1 MSHFSQLTRLF
12 GKSRAVNQKEPVN
25 AINVGCLELNSQLDI
40 VHVHNIVCHK
50 LLGEKELVNVNFA
63 QILSHRMSQERYRQL
78 DSVFDALLKKQD
90 ITQFDGQ
97 KNPFDCIKIRIVNNH
112 GIQVTR
118 YLRCEFER
126 HADFLINGIWLVT
139 IRDVSRAVRISRE
152 IKLSR
157 TESDLKINTVM
168 SLIQFEKD
176 LIEEFLEDTV
186 DSMKTLVNYLKS
198 EADSHSACQTKLE
211 LIYGIAHQI
220 KGDASMLNLDVI
232 SGAVHEFESSLASL
246 NCCDN
251 LTNAHFKEL
260 RQSVKIIV
268 NALKEVNTIFD
279 KLREGGWNESV
290 KEDKENKNN
299 LVRQLNYLI
308 KKIALDNHKH
318 VVLVTEGD
326 LDNSIPAEY
335 NKIIGKLLTQLTRNA
350 IVHGIED
357 IDTRLICRKTPYGC
371 IHVFTQHENGKFILR
386 VRDDGAG
393 INLRTVKKAALI
405 SGLFPEENIPSWNS
419 EQTIN
424 ALFKPGFS
432 TAKEL
437 TEHAGR
443 GIGLDVIKSA
453 ILKYDGKVSV
463 DTAEGKFTEFLLEFP
478 ASQQ

>member
-1 MSHFSQLTRLF
+1 MSHFSQLTRFF

-25 AINVGCLELNSQLDI
+25 AINVGCLELNARLDI

-78 DSVFDALLKKQD
+78 DSVFDALLNKQD
-90 ITQFDGQ
+90 IAQPDGQ
-97 KNPFDCIKIRIVNNH
+97 KNPFDCIKIRIINNH

-118 YLRCEFER
+118 YLRCEFEK
-126 HADFLINGIWLVT
+126 HDDFLKNGIWLVT

-198 EADSHSACQTKLE
+198 EADSHSACQAKLE

-220 KGDASMLNLDVI
+220 KGDASMLSLDVI
-232 SGAVHEFESSLASL
+232 SGAVHEFESNLTSL

-260 RQSVKIIV
+260 RQSVKVIV

-279 KLREGGWNESV
+279 KLREGGWNESA
-290 KEDKENKNN
+290 KEGKENKNN

-318 VVLVTEGD
+318 VVLVTDGD

-357 IDTRLICRKTPYGC
+357 IDTRLMCRKTPYGC
-371 IHVFTQHENGKFILR
+371 IHVFTQHEDGKFILR

-393 INLRTVKKAALI
+393 INLRMVKKAALT
-405 SGLFPEENIPSWNS
+405 SGLFPEEDIAGWNS
-419 EQTIN
+419 EQTID

-432 TAKEL
+432 TAKQL

-443 GIGLDVIKSA
+443 GIGLDVIKST
-453 ILKYDGKVSV
+453 ILKYGGKVSV
-463 DTAEGKFTEFLLEFP
+463 DTAEGKFTEFVVEFP
-478 ASQQ
+478 ASQ